1 MVNCV
6 NVVASEETA
15 SETGERGRAFRTKN
29 ARPCDHSSTP
39 VNNIDCDNF
48 QLSEE
53 KKDLEEEEEANQP
66 RQILPYS
73 SMFVFGQTNP

>member
-1 MVNCV
+1 M
-6 NVVASEETA
+6 
-15 SETGERGRAFRTKN
+15 
-29 ARPCDHSSTP
+29 
-39 VNNIDCDNF
+39 NNIDCDNF

>member
-1 MVNCV
+1 MNCV
-6 NVVASEETA
+6 NVVASVETVSETA
-15 SETGERGRAFRTKN
+15 EAEPSALN

-53 KKDLEEEEEANQP
+53 KKDLEEEEANQP

>member
-1 MVNCV
+1 MVF
-6 NVVASEETA
+6 
-15 SETGERGRAFRTKN
+15 ETGEVAPSKLNASPCGR
-29 ARPCDHSSTP
+29 SSTP

-53 KKDLEEEEEANQP
+53 KKDLEEEESNQP

-73 SMFVFGQTNP
+73 SMFVFSQTNP

>member
-1 MVNCV
+1 MEKVL
-6 NVVASEETA
+6 
-15 SETGERGRAFRTKN
+15 ETGGVGPSKVN
-29 ARPCDHSSTP
+29 ASPRDPFSTP

-53 KKDLEEEEEANQP
+53 KKDLEEEEANQP

-73 SMFVFGQTNP
+73 SMFVFSQTNP